1 MLSLTAVLRE
11 QARPLEPDHAWIVSD
26 LHLSVGGAVKRGLGA
41 RANRRCVRYSA
52 TTLVHGLLSCCGLLM
67 SVEVQNRLNVPS
79 RQATGDKSLALSLIF
94 GLTENHGGFSVWPIH
109 HSAVGWPPVRCTA
122 SYVFVQVPRSA
133 NRPFDSGVQGERNK
147 QERAAVLER
156 MARRVGQRF
165 WMEPA
170 HG

>member
-1 MLSLTAVLRE
+1 MVQGGKGALFNCGFEGAGAPTRAALFVYRRASYRDHCSCIWSKYPGCASL
-11 QARPLEPDHAWIVSD
+11 
-26 LHLSVGGAVKRGLGA
+26 
-41 RANRRCVRYSA
+41 
-52 TTLVHGLLSCCGLLM
+52 
-67 SVEVQNRLNVPS
+67 
-79 RQATGDKSLALSLIF
+79 ATGDKSLALSLIF
-94 GLTENHGGFSVWPIH
+94 RLTENHGGFSVWPIH

-133 NRPFDSGVQGERNK
+133 NRTFDPRFQGERNK